1 MGHVVRAERVTYLP
15 HPAGSDL
22 VGTAPDMSVP
32 VGYHRH
38 VAEESAQPLEQQLEE
53 IRTQLAWVRDYL

>member
-1 MGHVVRAERVTYLP
+1 LFHSFPFGRCGRL
-15 HPAGSDL
+15 
-22 VGTAPDMSVP
+22 
-32 VGYHRH
+32 GYHRR